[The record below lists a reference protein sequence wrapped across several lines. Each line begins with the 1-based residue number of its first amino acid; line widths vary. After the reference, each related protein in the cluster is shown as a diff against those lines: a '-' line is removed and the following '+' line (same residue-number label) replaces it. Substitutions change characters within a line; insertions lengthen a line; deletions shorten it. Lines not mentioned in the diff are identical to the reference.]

1 MKLGAL
7 PIQSNK
13 IIMPKFWRKISLWIL
28 NKYFRTHHS
37 KIEMK
42 VYWLSQ
48 ELNCH
53 IKKYIIDSW
62 KSAEKNKICFNESIL
77 QKGEEYIFTGIFVAF
92 CWKHWYKF
100 RNRCQ
105 TRPRHSYVIS
115 VAGKN
120 FASRIFDGTGP
131 TLEMN
136 KEWEART
143 KSSGRSLVHRY
154 ICYGL
159 M

>member
-53 IKKYIIDSW
+53 IKKIHYW
-62 KSAEKNKICFNESIL
+62 FLKVCRKSKICFNESIL

-92 CWKHWYKF
+92 CWKQYKF

-120 FASRIFDGTGP
+120 FASRIFDGMGS

-143 KSSGRSLVHRY
+143 KSSWRSLVHRY

>member
-53 IKKYIIDSW
+53 IKKNTLLILESLQK
-62 KSAEKNKICFNESIL
+62 KSKICFNESIL

-92 CWKHWYKF
+92 CWKQYKF

-120 FASRIFDGTGP
+120 FASRIFDGMGS

-143 KSSGRSLVHRY
+143 KSSWRSLVHRY

>member
-62 KSAEKNKICFNESIL
+62 KSAEKSKICFNESIL
-77 QKGEEYIFTGIFVAF
+77 QKGEEYIFTSIFVAF
-92 CWKHWYKF
+92 CWNIGINFVIVVKPVLDIRMWSQLRARILHHEFSMVWG
-100 RNRCQ
+100 
-105 TRPRHSYVIS
+105 RP
-115 VAGKN
+115 
-120 FASRIFDGTGP
+120 SR
-131 TLEMN
+131 
-136 KEWEART
+136 WT
-143 KSSGRSLVHRY
+143 KSEKQEQKVHDDH
-154 ICYGL
+154 
-159 M
+159 